1 MADEGGPRDL
11 PPVKGDAALSVHIG
25 ASLMAD
31 EFDMSFF
38 MNKSSTTACSLR
50 SRRCCRGSRT
60 RDGRRG

>member
-1 MADEGGPRDL
+1 MWQT
-11 PPVKGDAALSVHIG
+11 KGWPARSAAGERRCGALQHIG

-38 MNKSSTTACSLR
+38 MNKKARPRPVLR
-50 SRRCCRGSRT
+50 ACCRGSRT